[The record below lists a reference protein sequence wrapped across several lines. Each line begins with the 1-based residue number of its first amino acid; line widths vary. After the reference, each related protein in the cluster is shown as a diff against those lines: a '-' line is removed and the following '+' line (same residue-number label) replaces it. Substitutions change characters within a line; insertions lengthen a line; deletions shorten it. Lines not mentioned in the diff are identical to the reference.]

1 MIIHNENKKLSRNRK
16 RNIDRRKKNNDDVKS
31 LLKKIKSGKEK
42 KYKMD
47 EKIKQLEFFLVRK
60 NYADKPEK
68 LESALREANKI

>member
-1 MIIHNENKKLSRNRK
+1 
-16 RNIDRRKKNNDDVKS
+16 
-31 LLKKIKSGKEK
+31 
-42 KYKMD
+42 MD